1 MAIKGES
8 VKFPAHA
15 DGVRYIVVVTRE
27 AIEAAAGTQI
37 SGENMASWV
46 SQNIDDLVRIAD
58 RVRPRPTVA
67 GARVY
72 LKCHHFKGHH
82 FNGQLEQKYSA

>member
-1 MAIKGES
+1 MPIRGES
-8 VKFPAHA
+8 IKFPAHA

-27 AIEAAAGTQI
+27 AIEAAAGTPI
-37 SGENMASWV
+37 WGEDMTSWV
-46 SQNIDDLVRIAD
+46 SKNIDDLVRIAD

-72 LKCHHFKGHH
+72 IKSHY
-82 FNGQLEQKYSA
+82 FNGQLERKNRA